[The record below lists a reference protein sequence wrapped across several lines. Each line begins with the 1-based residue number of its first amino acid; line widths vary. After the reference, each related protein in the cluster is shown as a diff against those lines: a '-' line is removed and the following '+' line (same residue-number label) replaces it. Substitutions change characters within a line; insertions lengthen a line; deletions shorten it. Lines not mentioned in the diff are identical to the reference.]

1 MGTRWRGRGSRA
13 LAIVL
18 IGIAAVAWAVSG
30 IASPGRT
37 QGREVLVAEVDGP
50 IDQVTARF
58 VSRALES
65 ADRDGAELIVIRLDT
80 PGGLLD
86 ATRGIVRDI
95 LDSSVPVVVYV
106 SPPGARAASAG
117 TFIAAAA
124 GIAAMAPTTNIGAAS
139 PVGAGGEDL
148 PETLSKKAREDAG
161 ALIRSIASRR
171 QRNVQALE
179 ATVFDAKA
187 YSAEEAVEQRVV
199 DLIATDLRDL
209 LAQLDKRAIPTAGQD
224 VTVDTEA
231 ASIRNLKQNFVE
243 RALGFLAN
251 PNVAFLFFSLGGLA
265 VLIEFWTPGTF
276 GPLIV
281 GIILLLLA
289 FAGLAVL
296 PFSWAGVA
304 LIVLAMILF
313 FVESQVPGFGLF
325 GIAGI
330 VSLILGGVFLV
341 GFFGTPSFPAPNAPS
356 FRVSP
361 WTLVGVGAVAGIVVL
376 WFVRELRAS
385 RKLPGYQ
392 SPYAA
397 ASLVGKTARVT
408 KALEPEGEVT
418 IAGEFWAARL
428 PRGASAPVGS
438 DVVVKGVEGLVL
450 TVELPPPEGG

>member
-1 MGTRWRGRGSRA
+1 MGIRRRGRGCRVPGIALIA
-13 LAIVL
+13 LAFAIWS
-18 IGIAAVAWAVSG
+18 IAG
-30 IASPGRT
+30 GASPGQA
-37 QGREVLVAEVDGP
+37 QGREVVVAEVDGP
-50 IDQVTARF
+50 IDGVTARF
-58 VSRALES
+58 ISRAIES
-65 ADRDGAELIVIRLDT
+65 ADRDGAELVVITLDT
-80 PGGLLD
+80 PGGLFD

-95 LDSSVPVVVYV
+95 LDSRVPVVVYV

-117 TFIAAAA
+117 TFIAASA

-148 PETLSKKAREDAG
+148 PATLSKKAQEDAG
-161 ALIRSIASRR
+161 ALIRSIANRR
-171 QRNVQALE
+171 QRNVEALE
-179 ATVFDAKA
+179 ATVFEAKA

-209 LAQLDKRAIPTAGQD
+209 LAQLDNRAIPTARQD
-224 VTVDTEA
+224 VTVDTEG
-231 ASIRNLKQNFVE
+231 ASIRNIRQNFLE
-243 RALGFLAN
+243 SAMGFLGN
-251 PNVAFLFFSLGGLA
+251 PNVAFLFFALGGIL
-265 VLIEFWTPGTF
+265 VLVELWTPGTF
-276 GPLIV
+276 GPLIA

-304 LIVLAMILF
+304 LIVLAMVLF

-330 VSLILGGVFLV
+330 VSLLLGGVFLF
-341 GFFGTPSFPAPNAPS
+341 GFFGTPSFPAPNVPS

-361 WTLVGVGAVAGIVVL
+361 WTLVGVGGVAGIVVL

-385 RKLPGYQ
+385 RKLPAYQ

-397 ASLVGKTARVT
+397 SSLVGKTARVT
-408 KALEPEGEVT
+408 KELAPEGEVA

-438 DVVVKGVEGLVL
+438 DVIVKGVEGLVL
-450 TVELPPPEGG
+450 TVELPPTEGG